1 LGSAIVACRVGF
13 EWSGEVLKGALQRER
28 VERMYVGVGGGG
40 GKSNDFS
47 VEARAIAMAQPTYR
61 F

>member
-1 LGSAIVACRVGF
+1 
-13 EWSGEVLKGALQRER
+13 
-28 VERMYVGVGGGG
+28 MYVGVGGGG

>member
-1 LGSAIVACRVGF
+1 MEWGGVEGSATTRELSECIVG
-13 EWSGEVLKGALQRER
+13 GG
-28 VERMYVGVGGGG
+28 GGGG